1 MPNIHQIR
9 TVFTGLS
16 GLPGYNQLYFDAAGD
31 VQDHSDAVRA
41 FWEAMT
47 AVVPIGWKYTIDAD
61 VSVLD
66 DSTGDLVSVLPTVPL
81 VQSGPGGAASYTGG
95 AGACVGWITNEVH
108 FTKRLRGR
116 TFVVP
121 LLGLAYDSDGT
132 IQSAALASIRA
143 AAAALNAE
151 PDFGV
156 WGRPVDGLNGLFGLT
171 VATNTR
177 DKVAWLSSRRD

>member
-9 TVFTGLS
+9 TVFSGLG
-16 GLPGYNQLYFDAAGD
+16 GLPGYNQMYFDAAGD
-31 VQDHSDAVRA
+31 AQDHSNYVRA

-61 VSVLD
+61 VSTLN
-66 DSTGDLVSVLPTVPL
+66 DSTGQLVSVEATVPL
-81 VQSGPGGAASYTGG
+81 IQSGPGGNASYTAG
-95 AGACVGWITNEVH
+95 AGACVGWVCNEVH
-108 FTKRLRGR
+108 GSKRLRGR

-121 LLGLAYDSDGT
+121 LLGLAYDETGT
-132 IQSAALASIRA
+132 IQTAALSGIRA
-143 AAAALNAE
+143 AATALLTSG
-151 PDFGV
+151 DFGV
-156 WGRPVDGLNGLFGLT
+156 WGRPVNGANGLFGLA